1 MIDGKLD
8 IIKHVDNKVDYDR
21 TFTFTLK
28 RGNEV
33 IGDHFEVIVPANELE
48 GSYSKTM
55 KDKNE
60 LKNLS
65 RGKYQII
72 ENESDDYELS
82 QVAITNEKN
91 NSYIRLIKED
101 EQFKGAEVT
110 LGNDRNNKNVIK
122 DYEYT
127 KTGGTVGIVEFTN
140 NELSKWKIM
149 KVDQEGTKAL
159 KNAKFTLKSASKTYT
174 GISQTNGYV
183 EWTYDGKNIDKIEK
197 GTYTLEEVKAPE
209 GYVKS
214 DEKWTLVIGNKG
226 KIISIKNSKNE
237 DVIAES
243 SSENGKLQLYKYKN
257 TISFSLPESG
267 GMGIYW
273 YMIAGMLLMMAASIL
288 YKNRYNEL
296 KKK

>member
-1 MIDGKLD
+1 M
-8 IIKHVDNKVDYDR
+8 R
-21 TFTFTLK
+21 
-28 RGNEV
+28 
-33 IGDHFEVIVPANELE
+33 
-48 GSYSKTM
+48 
-55 KDKNE
+55 
-60 LKNLS
+60 
-65 RGKYQII
+65 
-72 ENESDDYELS
+72 
-82 QVAITNEKN
+82 
-91 NSYIRLIKED
+91 
-101 EQFKGAEVT
+101 
-110 LGNDRNNKNVIK
+110 
-122 DYEYT
+122 
-127 KTGGTVGIVEFTN
+127 
-140 NELSKWKIM
+140 
-149 KVDQEGTKAL
+149 VDQEGTKAL